1 MDKISCLKT
10 CVHQINSS
18 VINNYNHYAADND
31 SDDEHQHQS
40 TTTTTQEGVV
50 VAPSPRTR
58 HQSRFVG
65 VTAEELLPMIIYCL
79 IRSGLKSLYMD
90 IQLASL
96 ANLDDFGET
105 SYVMASYECAIDK
118 IMKSPTMKEL
128 LG

>member
-1 MDKISCLKT
+1 LDKISCLKT

-18 VINNYNHYAADND
+18 VINNYNHYAVDND
-31 SDDEHQHQS
+31 SDEENSKQINS
-40 TTTTTQEGVV
+40 EGVVV

-58 HQSRFVG
+58 HQTRFIG

-79 IRSGLKSLYMD
+79 IRSGMKSLYMD

-118 IMKSPTMKEL
+118 IMGSQTLKDL
-128 LG
+128 LQ